1 MKTCKNPDCTVP
13 VNEQKFHKKSSS
25 PDGLSSVCTHCKA
38 EKDRIYREQ
47 NKESIK
53 LAKREYRRTNLEKV
67 KKANKTY
74 YESNKEKIAEKT
86 KEYRENNKEYL
97 KEQKAEYYRSFV
109 GRLVSKNARS
119 TRRALKNSTSDGTVT
134 KNYLDTLL
142 TIQNNKCYYCENLL
156 DLSANGN
163 VHLDHYIP
171 LSKGGK
177 HSCGNVVWSCSTCNL
192 KKGTILPEIPLVFKI
207 PSRSNK

>member
-1 MKTCKNPDCTVP
+1 MSRNFTRNPLVQMDYHRYVLI
-13 VNEQKFHKKSSS
+13 VRLK
-25 PDGLSSVCTHCKA
+25 
-38 EKDRIYREQ
+38 KDRIYREQ

-53 LAKREYRRTNLEKV
+53 LAKREYRQTNLEKV